1 MPIKGTITL
10 PGDKSISHRSIML
23 AALSNQSS
31 KITNISNGKDVNS
44 TISCLIDCGINIDM
58 SPKHLFVTGG
68 EFKQPKSDLD
78 CGNSGTTMRLLIGL
92 LAGQGIN
99 ANFIGDKSLSHRPMD
114 RIIEPLEKM
123 GLNIKSNG
131 IRPPIHISKSKLKG
145 INYNMPISSA
155 QVKSSILLAALGS
168 DTETKITEK
177 VTSRDHSEIMLKNIG
192 VDITTDGR
200 SIIVAPCNK
209 FLPLDI
215 HIPADPSTAAFF
227 IGATVLMP
235 GSKLRVM
242 NMLLNETRIGFI
254 KALEKMGCSFNYYN
268 VHKEAGEKVG
278 DIEVTYH
285 KLHGINIDASDIPSI
300 IDELPMLALIASQ
313 ARGITKVSG
322 AKELRVKES
331 DRIKAICKNL
341 REIGGDIEEKSDGF
355 IINGGTELTSGNI
368 DTFDDHRIAMTFH
381 IASLISGKK
390 ISLNNTNCVNISF
403 PDFFKTIESI
413 VR

>member
-1 MPIKGTITL
+1 MPVKGTLTL

-23 AALSNQSS
+23 AALSGQRS
-31 KITNISNGKDVNS
+31 KINNLSNGKDVKS
-44 TISCLIDCGINIDM
+44 TISCLKNCGINIEY
-58 SPKHLFVTGG
+58 SSGSYFVIGG
-68 EFKQPKSDLD
+68 KFKQPITDLN

-123 GLNIKSNG
+123 GLNIESNG

>member
-10 PGDKSISHRSIML
+10 PGDKSISHRSVML

-31 KITNISNGKDVNS
+31 KITNISNGKDVKS

-58 SPKHLFVTGG
+58 SPKQLFVNGG

-99 ANFIGDKSLSHRPMD
+99 ANFIGDKSLSNRPMD

-123 GLNIKSNG
+123 GLNIKSSG
-131 IRPPIHISKSKLKG
+131 TRPPVHISKSKLKG

-168 DTETKITEK
+168 DTKTKVTEK
-177 VTSRDHSEIMLKNIG
+177 VTSRNHTEIMLKNIG
-192 VDITTDGR
+192 VDITTEGR
-200 SIIVAPCNK
+200 SIIVAPCDK
-209 FLPLDI
+209 FLPLNI

-227 IGATVLMP
+227 IGAAVLMP
-235 GSKLRVM
+235 RSRLRVM

-254 KALEKMGCSFNYYN
+254 KALEKMGCSFKYYN
-268 VHKEAGEKVG
+268 VHNEAGEKVG
-278 DIEVTYH
+278 DIEVTH
-285 KLHGINIDASDIPSI
+285 HNLHGININAFDIPSI

-313 ARGITKVSG
+313 AKGITKVSG

-341 REIGGDIEEKSDGF
+341 REIGGDIVEKSDGF
-355 IINGGTELTSGNI
+355 IINGATELTSGNI

-381 IASLISGKK
+381 VASLISGKK